1 MIDYNAR
8 LREELHTRMDRK
20 GWNENTLSI
29 KSGLTQ
35 STVNGILRGR
45 NGATY
50 ARAMILLDTLKG
62 KHKAE

>member
-8 LREELHTRMDRK
+8 LREELQTRMDRR
-20 GWNENTLSI
+20 GWNETTLS
-29 KSGLTQ
+29 KRSGLTQ

-50 ARAMILLDTLKG
+50 ARAMLLLDTLKG
-62 KHKAE
+62 KVKP